1 MAILLKVLSFTI
13 WLVIML
19 AIIIGSL
26 RSAQEGFGDGEEEV
40 KMSKETPF

>member
-13 WLVIML
+13 WLIIML

-26 RSAQEGFGDGEEEV
+26 QSAPEGFRDEEEEV